1 MVVALFRTLEF
12 KKFIFTYLYKTGID
26 GSFYFTQV
34 SLVAKKR
41 LALVLLVLFM

>member
-12 KKFIFTYLYKTGID
+12 KKYLLPNLLSND
-26 GSFYFTQV
+26 GSFYFTQDCFFFF
-34 SLVAKKR
+34 SETS

>member
-12 KKFIFTYLYKTGID
+12 KKYLLPNLLSND
-26 GSFYFTQV
+26 GSFYFTQDCFFFLET
-34 SLVAKKR
+34 S

>member
-1 MVVALFRTLEF
+1 MVIALFRTLEF
-12 KKFIFTYLYKTGID
+12 KKYLLPILLSND